1 MEIIEANFSHRPVRE
16 EDLEMI
22 VGFAVNEEELFYFY
36 PKANFPLTA
45 QQLRSSIDSRMD
57 STVVEM
63 NGEVIGFAN
72 FYHWEDG
79 GSCSIG
85 NVVVN
90 PHLRGRGAGRYLMKV
105 MISLARSKYRAR
117 EIRVSCFNRN
127 TSALLLY
134 RSLGF
139 LPFDVE
145 DREDKQGN
153 RVALVHMR
161 LLIQQDPDSKN
172 DNL

>member
-1 MEIIEANFSHRPVRE
+1 MEIIKANFSHRPVRE

-22 VGFAVNEEELFYFY
+22 MGFATNEEELFFFY

-63 NGEVIGFAN
+63 NGGVIGFAN
-72 FYHWEDG
+72 FYQWEEG

-90 PHLRGRGAGRYLMKV
+90 PRKRGIGAGRYLMQL
-105 MISLARSKYRAR
+105 MIELAGSKYHAR
-117 EIRVSCFNRN
+117 EVKVSCFNHN

-134 RSLGF
+134 HSLGF
-139 LPFDVE
+139 LPYDLE
-145 DREDKQGN
+145 ERTDKNGN
-153 RVALVHMR
+153 RVALIQLR
-161 LLIQQDPDSKN
+161 LLLTKELTKIINNP
-172 DNL
+172 